1 MSQQAPPFAET
12 LDPSPALWVWDG
24 ARRRILAANRRGLE
38 VWGEEAV
45 PDLAERDFAPQS
57 AATRMHEELE
67 RRARAL
73 AESGGE
79 GRASLRA
86 SFSPH
91 GRPVVLDCVGRL
103 VESGTGRRLL
113 HVEARPARSHDAGLE
128 RAAAGFAEAPL
139 ALVLFGENGE
149 ALIQNFEA
157 ERLFGPLSAEEP
169 YGLGRILRSE
179 EGPGALMRGAFL
191 DGAYSA
197 ALAVSTH
204 DGARRMR
211 VSARRVEDPAGFAAV
226 LAGFSE
232 IPDRRLE
239 SVFAAAPVPT
249 DLRATFGAFAAALD
263 QNGRVQDMPPVA
275 AEIFGRKPEELR
287 GQTME
292 GLLDAEGAEALIH
305 HAITAAPALFEG
317 AALHSGRRLLL
328 ALGPREPLR
337 ETRALNILPLP
348 GPART
353 ASVSESALARL
364 GAVEALSHG
373 LRDPLNL
380 LMGRLELLRLQTREG
395 GGTPEED
402 ASALAAAS
410 EGAQAMAK
418 LLDQVLDWRNL
429 EQGELRLDARPTD
442 LAVLVRRLAAES
454 QPAAARRGVGLVAAV
469 DPDLPFVLTDPNV
482 LSRALELL
490 LGEALRLTPPGG
502 STRIGVWRDMEGGA
516 RLEVMDTGPGYAPEE
531 IAESARP
538 FGLPTPVA
546 GGGFGGEGM
555 SLALARRLA
564 EACGAKFVLTS
575 EKGVGAVASLVFPPV
590 RRPPA

>member
-1 MSQQAPPFAET
+1 MPHQAPPFAET

-67 RRARAL
+67 RRARVL

-86 SFSPH
+86 SFSPQ
-91 GRPVVLDCVGRL
+91 GRPIVLDCVGRL

-113 HVEARPARSHDAGLE
+113 HVEARPAGALDAGLE

-149 ALIQNFEA
+149 ALAQNFEA
-157 ERLFGPLSAEEP
+157 ERLFGPLSTQEP

-179 EGPGALMRGAFL
+179 EGPAMLMRGAFL

-197 ALAVSTH
+197 AVPVATRE
-204 DGARRMR
+204 GARRMR
-211 VSARRVEDPAGFAAV
+211 ISARRIEDPAGFAAV

-239 SVFAAAPVPT
+239 AVFSAVPAPT
-249 DLRATFGAFAAALD
+249 DLRAGFGAFAAALD
-263 QNGRVQDMPPVA
+263 QTGRVQDMPAAA

-287 GQTME
+287 GLSME
-292 GLLDAEGAEALIH
+292 GLLDAEGGEALIH
-305 HAITAAPALFEG
+305 HGFGAGAALFEG

-337 ETRALNILPLP
+337 ETRMLNILPLP
-348 GPART
+348 GPARA
-353 ASVSESALARL
+353 ASVPESALARL

-380 LMGRLELLRLQTREG
+380 LMGRLDMLRLQAREAG
-395 GGTPEED
+395 AEEEAGSLAD
-402 ASALAAAS
+402 AH
-410 EGAQAMAK
+410 EGAKAMAR
-418 LLDQVLDWRNL
+418 LIDQVLDWRRM
-429 EQGELRLDARPTD
+429 EQGDLRLDTRPTD
-442 LAVLVRRLAAES
+442 LAALVRRLAAEAQS
-454 QPAAARRGVGLVAAV
+454 PAARRGVGLVAAV

-482 LSRALELL
+482 LGRALELL
-490 LGEALRLTPPGG
+490 LGEALRLTPAGG

-538 FGLPTPVA
+538 FGLPIPVA

-555 SLALARRLA
+555 NLALARRLA
-564 EACGAKFVLTS
+564 EACGAQFVLTS

-590 RRPPA
+590 RRAPV